1 MAVSDN
7 QQFWEES
14 LNAIKEA
21 IDDKTFSMWFKPLK
35 FVSFSEGSLTLK
47 APSRIFADWI
57 QTNYKKLIQD
67 SLSSLTDEQINLNF
81 TFYTPKRIKR
91 TLPTPNLSLFK
102 NEDPFP
108 SYLNADYTFDKFV
121 VGDGNQFAHAASLAV
136 AQSPAKAYNPLFI
149 YGGVGLGKTH
159 LMQAIG
165 NAFLQQNGR
174 RKCCYISSERFTNQ
188 LINAIRSNSVLKFRK
203 KYRSVD
209 VLLIDDIHF
218 IAGKESTEGEFFHT
232 FNELYDNSRQ
242 IVVSCDRP
250 PAEIPTL
257 EKRLVSRFQW
267 GLVVDIQ
274 PPSFETRMAILRKK
288 AYYRGYT
295 IPEEILHY
303 IAEGIT
309 NNVRELEGALIRLI
323 AYSSLNNGRTIS
335 LDLAKELLKDM
346 IKRKEEKFINVDLIK
361 NEIVKFFG
369 LKLSDFNSKK
379 RSQFI
384 AFPRQIGMYLCRE
397 LTDLSLPS
405 IGQDFGGR
413 DHTTVLHAYKK
424 IKERRRKDRNLD
436 LTIKELIKIISAG
449 A

>member
-1 MAVSDN
+1 M
-7 QQFWEES
+7 
-14 LNAIKEA
+14 
-21 IDDKTFSMWFKPLK
+21 
-35 FVSFSEGSLTLK
+35 
-47 APSRIFADWI
+47 
-57 QTNYKKLIQD
+57 
-67 SLSSLTDEQINLNF
+67 
-81 TFYTPKRIKR
+81 
-91 TLPTPNLSLFK
+91 
-102 NEDPFP
+102 
-108 SYLNADYTFDKFV
+108 
-121 VGDGNQFAHAASLAV
+121 
-136 AQSPAKAYNPLFI
+136 
-149 YGGVGLGKTH
+149 
-159 LMQAIG
+159 
-165 NAFLQQNGR
+165 
-174 RKCCYISSERFTNQ
+174 
-188 LINAIRSNSVLKFRK
+188 
-203 KYRSVD
+203 D